1 MNDTSSTN
9 LNTPMVQFFE
19 FRRQPFPQIVDSG
32 DVYLLPHI
40 KQVAERCEFAFQ
52 TGQFYAVIG
61 AVGCG
66 KSSALRYACAR
77 LEKRHAKVLNITGGI
92 WSFTELMRQ
101 ILASLDYDFRQY
113 QPATMVR
120 LAQEKLLALQADGR
134 RCILMIDEAHLL
146 RNDVFAQI
154 HILAQHPSSSSPLF
168 SLMLCGQ
175 EELAERLEHPNA
187 RPLLS
192 RIADGYFV
200 PPIERD
206 DFEGYI
212 EHHLRLAGAKTRIFW
227 PGCGGRGH
235 RTQRRSRSSPCLT
248 TPRREGRRWCDE
260 TVIRIERPLL
270 QQELRTDVHG
280 LQGQLDTRRR
290 QTLRFRVHRH
300 RFDGKRQG
308 RGQPCRRH
316 TLRRHG

>member
-1 MNDTSSTN
+1 MGRNSSMNDTSSTN

-32 DVYLLPHI
+32 DVYLLPHV
-40 KQVAERCEFAFQ
+40 KEVAERCEFAFQ

-212 EHHLRLAGAKTRIFW
+212 EHHLRLAGAKTRIFDDLGLDTLW
-227 PGCGGRGH
+227 QTSSANLRSIGNNALATLQWAANNDMHTVTAECVR
-235 RTQRRSRSSPCLT
+235 RSQRRLWGQRAQDATEEPVLSMPDFSAA
-248 TPRREGRRWCDE
+248 RR
-260 TVIRIERPLL
+260 
-270 QQELRTDVHG
+270 
-280 LQGQLDTRRR
+280 
-290 QTLRFRVHRH
+290 
-300 RFDGKRQG
+300 
-308 RGQPCRRH
+308 
-316 TLRRHG
+316 